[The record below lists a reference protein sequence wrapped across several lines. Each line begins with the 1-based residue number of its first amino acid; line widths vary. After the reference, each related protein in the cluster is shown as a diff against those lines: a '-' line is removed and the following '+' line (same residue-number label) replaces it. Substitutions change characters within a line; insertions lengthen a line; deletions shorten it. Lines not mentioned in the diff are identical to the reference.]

1 VKTFYLFVDASAM
14 SGVFFIFFNCLLAEL
29 ARKSSYY
36 SVLTSVN
43 SGGLVDWVK
52 FLLLMAKI
60 MVSMVITNPN
70 PFKIFSLEN
79 FYCAKNM
86 KCSHF

>member
-1 VKTFYLFVDASAM
+1 M

-52 FLLLMAKI
+52 FLHMLLFMHVLLLMAKI

>member
-1 VKTFYLFVDASAM
+1 
-14 SGVFFIFFNCLLAEL
+14 
-29 ARKSSYY
+29 
-36 SVLTSVN
+36 
-43 SGGLVDWVK
+43 
-52 FLLLMAKI
+52 MAKI